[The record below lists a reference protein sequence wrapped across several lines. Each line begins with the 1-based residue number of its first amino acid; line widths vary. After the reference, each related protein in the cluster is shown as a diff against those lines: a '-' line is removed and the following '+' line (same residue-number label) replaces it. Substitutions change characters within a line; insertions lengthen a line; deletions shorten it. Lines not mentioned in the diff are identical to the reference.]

1 MLFHSKILH
10 LKLLNEINLI
20 FSSKA
25 RSNFMKILDNII
37 GKDQL
42 AFLTYETYWIELTV
56 LTLSIIVSLLQNV
69 IYQIFDL
76 FLSLIG

>member
-1 MLFHSKILH
+1 MLFLPKILH

-37 GKDQL
+37 GKYQL
-42 AFLTYETYWIELTV
+42 AFLTYETSWIELTV